1 MAESKTEEQ
10 TPAQAQELAII
21 YAKGVLAEIGN
32 DDELQVA
39 GGQVKQLTRRRKDL
53 REFRLRLT
61 RPIDESKKNIMDEFR
76 PAEEATQEAEDQ
88 LREIVLSYQQK
99 QEAERLRLLHDA
111 EQVRKREEEAAAERE
126 EERQRVISERAASE
140 EAGEIP
146 MEPEPAAPSFADV
159 IMADSPPATV
169 DTPKSKVKGIST
181 TKRTTWEVTD
191 FAALPDSFKLPDRS
205 KIQNIVRT
213 MGKDT
218 DIPGVTVST
227 KEGLNV
233 RA

>member
-1 MAESKTEEQ
+1 MADPETKEQ
-10 TPAQAQELAII
+10 TSEQAQALAIT
-21 YAKGVLAEIGN
+21 YAKGVLEKIEN
-32 DDELQVA
+32 DGELQIA
-39 GGQVKQLTRRRKDL
+39 GEQVKQLTRRRKDL
-53 REFRLRLT
+53 KEFRLRLT

-76 PAEEATQEAEDQ
+76 PAEEATKEAEDQ

-99 QEAERLRLLHDA
+99 QEEERRRALFDA
-111 EQVRKREEEAAAERE
+111 EQVRKREDEAASERE
-126 EERQRVISERAASE
+126 AERQRVISERAASE

-146 MEPEPAAPSFADV
+146 MEPEPAEPSFADV
-159 IMADSPPATV
+159 IVTDSPPATV

-191 FAALPDSFKLPDRS
+191 FAKLPDSFKLPDRS

-218 DIPGVTVST
+218 DIPGVTIST